1 VRPARA
7 AGARTGADGVRGAR
21 LVARVEVRAAAG
33 ADPAA
38 PRPGGSSGPS
48 RVLLVGLDGFPAR
61 IVSPERTPR
70 LWQLAATGGRAA
82 EGGLV
87 AGLPSSTYPGFA
99 SLLTGCTPHRHEVR
113 TTAFRPGAVP
123 GWAGRRSVATP
134 TLFDACR
141 QAGLRAAAIQGD
153 HLLHEVLATD
163 RAADL
168 RWPPPGPLDPALRL
182 DGKGYPVNDEVRP
195 VALRAI
201 AEPGLRFLFVHL
213 NEPDTFG
220 HLLGP
225 EHPATAVCYAATDAL
240 VGELVDALAADR
252 ERSVV
257 IVVSDHDM
265 EPATTRP
272 PIRLRADPELAAL
285 TVDELADGGAALLA
299 PADGIDPA
307 RVAEA
312 ARRVDGVAAAGP
324 AGPGVV
330 LVEAQPGRAFGD
342 VQPPGG
348 FHGGPATART
358 LAIVGG
364 GHPTAR
370 QIGARIAARPPTLA
384 DWAPTIAD
392 LLGLE
397 LPTADGHSLLDG

>member
-1 VRPARA
+1 MRPAGA
-7 AGARTGADGVRGAR
+7 AGARTGADGVRGPR
-21 LVARVEVRAAAG
+21 RVARVEVRAAAG
-33 ADPAA
+33 AGL
-38 PRPGGSSGPS
+38 RPGGSSGPS

-61 IVSPERTPR
+61 IVSPGRTPR

-99 SLLTGCTPHRHEVR
+99 SLLTGCTPQRHEVR

-123 GWAGRRSVATP
+123 GWAGRRSVAAP

-141 QAGLRAAAIQGD
+141 QAGLGSAAIQGD
-153 HLLHEVLATD
+153 HLLHGVLATD
-163 RAADL
+163 RAADV
-168 RWPPPGPLDPALRL
+168 RWPPPGPLDPTLRL
-182 DGKGYPVNDEVRP
+182 DGKGYPANDEVRP

-213 NEPDTFG
+213 NEPDTSG

-225 EHPATAVCYAATDAL
+225 EHPATAACYAATDAL
-240 VGELVDALAADR
+240 VGELVDALAADW

-257 IVVSDHDM
+257 IVVSDHDI

-312 ARRVDGVAAAGP
+312 ARRVDGVGGAGP

-364 GHPTAR
+364 GHPAAR
-370 QIGARIAARPPTLA
+370 RIGARIAARAPTLA
-384 DWAPTIAD
+384 DWAPTIAE
-392 LLGLE
+392 LLSLGV
-397 LPTADGHSLLDG
+397 PTADGHSLLDG